1 VSVSLTR
8 VGTVKDALVR
18 PMRLEDVPVAE
29 ELSLAAYTDA
39 ERFEP
44 PSLTPASPRHAP
56 ARAGQWIARTSHLLA
71 TDPEGCWVA
80 EVDGQLVGFAV
91 SFRRDLLWLL
101 ASYAV
106 RSGLQ
111 GQGIGRPLLEA
122 ALSHS
127 RGCLRG
133 MFASSSDPKAYRV
146 YRRAGFT
153 LHPELHLSG
162 VPDRSVIPVV
172 EHVREGTPG
181 DFDLMDSLDRQRR
194 DAAHGPDHPLLATMY
209 RLLVIDRG
217 TGSGYAYV
225 HESGAPQLLA
235 ASNRRTAARLLWEA
249 IASAPAGAPLEIAHV
264 TPANEWA
271 ADIGLEAR
279 LSVSTRGYLAL
290 RGMRPPTPYLPHS
303 SLL

>member
-1 VSVSLTR
+1 
-8 VGTVKDALVR
+8 
-18 PMRLEDVPVAE
+18 
-29 ELSLAAYTDA
+29 
-39 ERFEP
+39 
-44 PSLTPASPRHAP
+44 
-56 ARAGQWIARTSHLLA
+56 
-71 TDPEGCWVA
+71 
-80 EVDGQLVGFAV
+80 V

-122 ALSHS
+122 ALSYS

-153 LHPELHLSG
+153 LHPELHLAG

-172 EHVREGTPG
+172 EHVREGTPA

-194 DAAHGPDHPLLATMY
+194 DAAHGPDHPLLASIH
-209 RLLVIDRG
+209 RLLVIDRP
-217 TGSGYAYV
+217 TGSGYVYL

-235 ASNRRTAARLLWEA
+235 ASNRRTASRLLWEA
-249 IASAPAGAPLEIAHV
+249 IASAPAGEPLEIAHV

-271 ADIGLEAR
+271 VDIGLEAR

>member
-1 VSVSLTR
+1 VVD
-8 VGTVKDALVR
+8 VVIR
-18 PMRLEDVPVAE
+18 PMRPEDVPVAE

-44 PSLTPASPRHAP
+44 PSLVPASPRHTP
-56 ARAGQWIARTSHLLA
+56 ARAGRWITRTSHLLA
-71 TDPEGCWVA
+71 TDPGGCWVA
-80 EVDGQLVGFAV
+80 EVDGELAGFAV
-91 SFRRDLLWLL
+91 SFRRDLLWIL

-122 ALSHS
+122 ALSYS

-146 YRRAGFT
+146 YRRAGFS

-162 VPDRSVIPVV
+162 VPDRSAIPVV
-172 EHVREGTPG
+172 EHIREGTPA
-181 DFDLMDSLDRQRR
+181 DFELMDSLDRQRR
-194 DAAHGPDHPLLATMY
+194 EAAHGPDHPLLASLH
-209 RLLVIDRG
+209 RLLVTDRP

-225 HESGAPQLLA
+225 DESGAPQLLA

-249 IASAPAGAPLEIAHV
+249 LASAPAQVPLEIAHV

-271 ADIGLEAR
+271 VDIGLEAR